1 MGGDKRGPKSGR
13 YVGGFLQLF
22 DWNAKSRKK
31 LFPSKSDLP
40 EQPKQGKKCEG
51 NLPVTRMHVVEDE
64 EFGGGLSYRCGSEY
78 SYASSFTDD
87 DIYGTKAPGVVA
99 RLMGLDSM
107 PTSNIGDSYPNSFSD
122 TQSLQDA
129 PYRGRNLDFYH
140 DQQVMHSSHQF
151 DKVESARPPRVPIR
165 PIEKFQS
172 EILPPKSAKTIP
184 ITHHKLLSPI
194 KRSMFVPSR
203 DAAHVMEAAA
213 KIIEPGPQ
221 ATPRAKISSPGT
233 SSVPFKVREMRE
245 KLKASQRPGH
255 INRQVE
261 SNAARCLREQ
271 PNINRQVESNAAK
284 CLREQPPNINRQ
296 VDSNAANC
304 LREQPNINRQVE
316 SNAAKCL
323 REQPNINSQVE
334 SNAAKCLRE
343 QPNINSQVE
352 SNAAKC
358 LREQPMNKSWNGTV
372 EANDSSLSVKGKS
385 KSVSLAIQAKVNV
398 QKREGLTSSSRS
410 LASEEPDDAKSTQSF
425 RNQTSS
431 SKSSNRK
438 SLTQNNSSVLRTN
451 NQKQNCPSNRDK
463 PVSKTLTASSIGKK
477 SVTEDAFRDK
487 GAPRTSSRKSSLHAR
502 DGDKG
507 TPYSGSRNVPRKKR
521 SIDGSL
527 NLNKNQVTDNVF
539 AGKHD
544 NPNKSSLSA
553 EKHFTWIEE
562 SRRKGMDV
570 VSFTFT
576 APMTRSLHVAEPLRQ
591 LTEKR
596 SDLFNDDRSKTLMN
610 SDITRLSSPGFNGI
624 RGDALSVLLE
634 QKLKELASNLGSP
647 HSFVKSD
654 TSVESAH
661 RAVFSPGSVESVIGK
676 AREKAAQ
683 HELESQSIR
692 RIFNFQAGEAVE
704 DYCNNTESK
713 QWNCQLPSPDSI
725 LESSTLTESCYSS
738 ESLTSCCTEERKP
751 CSSVLATEGVGSSA
765 VQKFRPVGNDM
776 ETSDSASSTSFQ
788 IIAAKDLMKA
798 TTWEL
803 EYVKNILC
811 NLELMFKD
819 YVTGRTREI
828 LNPCL
833 FDQMEKRRGGLPMKF
848 NELKLERRVLFD
860 CVGECLDLKC
870 QLFVECGFKTW
881 TKGVMNLRRNERVAQ
896 EIYKEI
902 EGWRSLGNS
911 NVDELVDKDMSSK
924 YGRWLD
930 FEVDE
935 FMLGVEIE
943 GQILDSLVVEL
954 VADLSRSK
962 LPSFQ

>member
-1 MGGDKRGPKSGR
+1 MGGDKHGPKSVR

-40 EQPKQGKKCEG
+40 EQLKQGKKCEG
-51 NLPVTRMHVVEDE
+51 NLPVTRMRVVEDE

-78 SYASSFTDD
+78 SYASSVTDD

-107 PTSNIGDSYPNSFSD
+107 PTSNIVDPYPNSFSD
-122 TQSLQDA
+122 AQSLQYA
-129 PYRGRNLDFYH
+129 PHRGRNLDFYE
-140 DQQVMHSSHQF
+140 DQQVMHSSRQF
-151 DKVESARPPRVPIR
+151 DKVESTRPPRVPIR

-233 SSVPFKVREMRE
+233 STVPFKVREMRE

-255 INRQVE
+255 INRQG
-261 SNAARCLREQ
+261 
-271 PNINRQVESNAAK
+271 
-284 CLREQPPNINRQ
+284 
-296 VDSNAANC
+296 
-304 LREQPNINRQVE
+304 
-316 SNAAKCL
+316 
-323 REQPNINSQVE
+323 
-334 SNAAKCLRE
+334 
-343 QPNINSQVE
+343 E

-358 LREQPMNKSWNGTV
+358 LREQPMNKSWNGTI
-372 EANDSSLSVKGKS
+372 EANDSSFSIKGKN

-398 QKREGLTSSSRS
+398 QKREGLTSGSRS
-410 LASEEPDDAKSTQSF
+410 LASEEPDDSKSTQSF

-431 SKSSNRK
+431 SKSSHRK
-438 SLTQNNSSVLRTN
+438 SLTQNNSSVLRIN

-463 PVSKTLTASSIGKK
+463 SVSKTLATSSTGKK
-477 SVTEDAFRDK
+477 SVTEDASRDK
-487 GAPRTSSRKSSLHAR
+487 GVPRAGSRKSSLHAR

-539 AGKHD
+539 ASKHD
-544 NPNKSSLSA
+544 NANKSSMSA
-553 EKHFTWIEE
+553 NKQFTWIEE

-576 APMTRSLHVAEPLRQ
+576 APMTRSLHVSEPLRQ
-591 LTEKR
+591 LSER
-596 SDLFNDDRSKTLMN
+596 SDLFNDDRSKTLMD
-610 SDITRLSSPGFNGI
+610 SDITTLSSPRFNGI

-634 QKLKELASNLGSP
+634 QKLKELSSNLGSP

-661 RAVFSPGSVESVIGK
+661 RAVFSPGSVESVICK

-683 HELESQSIR
+683 HELTNGIGHESQSIR

-704 DYCNNTESK
+704 NYFNNTESK

-738 ESLTSCCTEERKP
+738 ESLASCSTEERKP
-751 CSSVLATEGVGSSA
+751 CSSVLEHEGVVSSS
-765 VQKFRPVGNDM
+765 VQRFRRMGIDM
-776 ETSDSASSTSFQ
+776 ETSDSASSTSQ
-788 IIAAKDLMKA
+788 MIAAKDLMKA

-803 EYVKNILC
+803 EYVTNLLC

-833 FDQMEKRRGGLPMKF
+833 FDQMEKRRGGPPMQL
-848 NELKLERRVLFD
+848 NEVKLERRVLFD

-870 QLFVECGFKTW
+870 QLFVGCGFKTW
-881 TKGVMNLRRNERVAQ
+881 TKGVTNLRRKERVAQ

-902 EGWRSLGNS
+902 DGWKSLGNS
-911 NVDELVDKDMSSK
+911 NVDELVDKDMSSR

-954 VADLSRSK
+954 VANLSHSK